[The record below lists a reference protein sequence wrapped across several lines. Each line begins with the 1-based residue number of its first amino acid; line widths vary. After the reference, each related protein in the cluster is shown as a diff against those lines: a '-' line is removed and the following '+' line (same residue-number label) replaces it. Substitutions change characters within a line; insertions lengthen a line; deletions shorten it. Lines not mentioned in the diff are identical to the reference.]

1 MKTAASIC
9 MGNATIGNPQ
19 FFLSKVFDQA
29 RESQVAQKYLFLNT
43 IREIIIADSRC
54 ISEYMY
60 DITELLIQLTSSDS
74 PQIRTIVSE
83 ILGRLLADFP
93 EEV

>member
-1 MKTAASIC
+1 

-19 FFLSKVFDQA
+19 FFLSKVFNLA
-29 RESQVAQKYLFLNT
+29 SESQVAQKYLFLNT

-54 ISEYMY
+54 ITDFMF

-74 PQIRTIVSE
+74 P
-83 ILGRLLADFP
+83 
-93 EEV
+93 